1 MLVRFGSFQI
11 DDQRFELRHGETLV
25 ERLHSFCPLRQD
37 GLGREVQA
45 LPATEVSRRKGLLE
59 RARRTAESYSLGR
72 LQSMLTA

>member
-37 GLGREVQA
+37 GLGREVTVKVTVKRSSGYGA
-45 LPATEVSRRKGLLE
+45 SCATCRP
-59 RARRTAESYSLGR
+59 RTPC
-72 LQSMLTA
+72 